1 MGRTSAE
8 LKRLSREQLNGHWG
22 FAIGINLLL
31 QMLLYAVLMPFYVLF
46 VFSGQGMVQFIIY
59 LIAVVIIGA
68 AAMILQCGIIKIYL
82 SFARKQETSIGMVFG
97 EFSRRPE
104 RYVIGYFLVL
114 GCGALCML
122 PGITCWTMGFLSG
135 MVLASIIGVLLYFVG
150 LVLLMVL
157 VFRLALGFHLMIDHT
172 DMGVLE
178 AFQESSKLMEGHNGR
193 LFYIYLSFLG
203 WSLLGLLSCGLG
215 TLWVMPYMTQT
226 YVNFYRDV
234 IGELDQEPQV
244 VSQ

>member
-68 AAMILQCGIIKIYL
+68 AAMILQCGIVRIYL

-114 GCGALCML
+114 GCGALCK
-122 PGITCWTMGFLSG
+122 
-135 MVLASIIGVLLYFVG
+135 IGRAHV
-150 LVLLMVL
+150 
-157 VFRLALGFHLMIDHT
+157 
-172 DMGVLE
+172 
-178 AFQESSKLMEGHNGR
+178 
-193 LFYIYLSFLG
+193 
-203 WSLLGLLSCGLG
+203 
-215 TLWVMPYMTQT
+215 
-226 YVNFYRDV
+226 
-234 IGELDQEPQV
+234 
-244 VSQ
+244 